1 MRTPKALPRTSPTIY
16 TCELSV
22 CPQCHGTLKTLD
34 YWSGLKTVQTMSAV
48 MTIAYR
54 PKACSTPTHAACA
67 QSLPSAEWQQIAPK
81 YSTYGYDVLAQVGW
95 DRQQHH
101 HAFETIYAD
110 LNEHV
115 QISEAQVRY
124 LYYQKYLPLLACHE
138 RLRLDELTRL
148 AQTAGL
154 LLGLDGL
161 MPEGGEPQL
170 WLVRELQTGWTLRC
184 GWLAREDETTF
195 VEFLRPIAAL
205 NLPVKAVLS
214 DKQRGLLPAVA
225 TVFPHAHHAFCHLHY
240 LKNVAT
246 PIAAAD
252 EQMKITLRQQVR
264 AEVGDLLRQK
274 PVEKTAV
281 LAITGLIPSPV
292 PDPVPAVPPATAPH
306 RDVASE
312 RETIVQDLLQRVRYL
327 LTLKGRPPFRLAG
340 IEMYTHL
347 HDVVRC
353 LDRLVRHQPEPR
365 LLELRQGL
373 RAALRRVRADYTELR
388 QAAMWLTQ
396 LAEVLDPTT
405 TPARSGE
412 QVRTEWQ
419 AQLQQI
425 EAESGGSVRL
435 QEFSVTIRKV
445 SDSYAPGL
453 FHTYDVADLPRTN
466 NAPSTSLR
474 ARASSATCAA
484 AYSAP
489 RGKAVQ
495 CAVSCIARARGN

>member
-22 CPQCHGTLKTLD
+22 CPQCNGTLKTLD
-34 YWSGLKTVQTMSAV
+34 YWNGLKTVQTMSAV
-48 MTIAYR
+48 LTIAYR
-54 PKACSTPTHAACA
+54 PKVCRTPTHAACA
-67 QSLPSAEWQQIAPK
+67 QPLPSAEWQQIAPK
-81 YSTYGYDVLAQVGW
+81 FSTYGYDVLAQVGW

-115 QISEAQVRY
+115 QISEAYVRY

-154 LLGLDGL
+154 VLGLDGL

-184 GWLAREDETTF
+184 GWLTGEDETAF
-195 VEFLRPIAAL
+195 VEFLRPIADL
-205 NLPVKAVLS
+205 HLPVKAVLS

-225 TVFPHAHHAFCHLHY
+225 TVFPHARHAFCHLHY

-246 PIAAAD
+246 PVAAAD
-252 EQMKITLRQQVR
+252 EQMKIGLRQQLR
-264 AEVGDLLRQK
+264 TEVGDLLRQK
-274 PVEKTAV
+274 QVEKPAV
-281 LAITGLIPSPV
+281 LAVTGLIPSPV
-292 PDPVPAVPPATAPH
+292 PAAPPPTAP
-306 RDVASE
+306 RDDVESE
-312 RETIVQDLLQRVRYL
+312 RETIIQDLLQRVRYL
-327 LTLKGRPPFRLAG
+327 LTLKGRSPFRLAG

-347 HDVVRC
+347 QDVVRC
-353 LDRLVRHQPEPR
+353 LERLVRHQPEPR

-373 RAALRRVRADYTELR
+373 RAALRRVRADYTELS
-388 QAAMWLTQ
+388 QAATWLDQ
-396 LAEVLDPTT
+396 LAEVLDPAA

-419 AQLQQI
+419 VRLKQI
-425 EAESGGSVRL
+425 EAEAEGVERL
-435 QEFSVTIRKV
+435 EQFSATIRKV
-445 SDSYAPGL
+445 SDSYAAGL
-453 FHTYDVADLPRTN
+453 FHTYDMADLPRTN

-474 ARASSATCAA
+474 ARASSATCAV

-489 RGKAVQ
+489 RGRAVR
-495 CAVSCIARARGN
+495 CAVSCIAPGRGN